1 MLFRSLKDEQLAEV
15 MGRAARDRYE
25 RLFSG
30 PALGRA
36 YAELFREVAGG

>member
-1 MLFRSLKDEQLAEV
+1 MKFTLTLLGAIVSL
-15 MGRAARDRYE
+15 GRGVLLYE

-36 YAELFREVAGG
+36 AYAELFREVAR

>member
-1 MLFRSLKDEQLAEV
+1 MSMLLADDQLTAT
-15 MGRAARDRYE
+15 MGLSARARYD

-36 YAELFREVAGG
+36 YADMFREVAG